1 MARGVARVV
10 ERLPVVVYNELY
22 GLTRPLA
29 RRKPYLHHNPG
40 INREAADHPV
50 ASKPRIGPPAEVADA
65 YRYCGRNSALIHGYS
80 SRLNG
85 MHDTTRHRPIA
96 YVGAVSAHRSAYSL
110 MTGASRFDLRRGTSG
125 RPNNTNANEMTTN
138 QSASR

>member
-1 MARGVARVV
+1 MARGITRVV
-10 ERLPVVVYNELY
+10 ERLPVVVHNEVY

-40 INREAADHPV
+40 IDCEATDHPM
-50 ASKPRIGPPAEVADA
+50 ASKPRVGSSAEVADA

-85 MHDTTRHRPIA
+85 LHDTTLHRPIA
-96 YVGAVSAHRSAYSL
+96 YDGPCRPTAVLTR
-110 MTGASRFDLRRGTSG
+110 
-125 RPNNTNANEMTTN
+125 
-138 QSASR
+138 